1 MRQTALIRIIA
12 ALIILALS
20 ACAGSSTYTVPPLTH
35 DQRCVSEEDSLG
47 RARENFMS
55 FVQDE
60 LAGYGDF
67 FQTVDEAE
75 TYLDRE
81 GYVLKD
87 HRPKAWQHARELE
100 RGITSWERKL
110 IRDGC

>member
-1 MRQTALIRIIA
+1 MSAIRLLA
-12 ALIILALS
+12 ALALILALS
-20 ACAGSSTYTVPPLTH
+20 ACAGSSAYTVPPLTH

-47 RARENFMS
+47 RARENFVS
-55 FVQDE
+55 FVRDQ

-75 TYLDRE
+75 SYLDRE

-87 HRPKAWQHARELE
+87 YRPKAWQHARELE
-100 RGITSWERKL
+100 RDITSWERKL

>member
-1 MRQTALIRIIA
+1 MTRVA
-12 ALIILALS
+12 AVVFILAL
-20 ACAGSSTYTVPPLTH
+20 AGCARHSTNTVPPLTH
-35 DQRCVSEEDSLG
+35 DQRCLSDEDSLG
-47 RARENFMS
+47 GARENLVS
-55 FVQDE
+55 FVRDQ

-81 GYVLKD
+81 GYVLKGS
-87 HRPKAWQHARELE
+87 RPKAWQHARELE
-100 RGITSWERKL
+100 RGIAAWERKL

>member
-1 MRQTALIRIIA
+1 VTRVAAVVFIVALTG
-12 ALIILALS
+12 
-20 ACAGSSTYTVPPLTH
+20 CAGQSTIKVPPLTH
-35 DQRCVSEEDSLG
+35 DQRCLSDEDSLG
-47 RARENFMS
+47 GARENFVS
-55 FVQDE
+55 FVRDQ

-81 GYVLKD
+81 GYALKD
-87 HRPKAWQHARELE
+87 YRPKAWQHARELE
-100 RGITSWERKL
+100 RGIAAWERKL

>member
-1 MRQTALIRIIA
+1 MRGSRIVVT
-12 ALIILALS
+12 LVLMTLS

-55 FVQDE
+55 FVQDQ

-67 FQTVDEAE
+67 FQTVDEAQS
-75 TYLDRE
+75 YLDRE
-81 GYVLKD
+81 SYVLKD
-87 HRPKAWQHARELE
+87 YRPKGWQHARELE

>member
-1 MRQTALIRIIA
+1 MRQTALIRITV

-20 ACAGSSTYTVPPLTH
+20 ACAGSSTYTVSPLTH

-47 RARENFMS
+47 SARENFVS

-81 GYVLKD
+81 GFVLKD

-110 IRDGC
+110 IRDAC

>member
-1 MRQTALIRIIA
+1 MRGSRIVVT
-12 ALIILALS
+12 LVLMTLS

-55 FVQDE
+55 FVQDQ

-67 FQTVDEAE
+67 FQTVDEAQS
-75 TYLDRE
+75 YLDGRATSSRTT
-81 GYVLKD
+81 GRRVGST
-87 HRPKAWQHARELE
+87 LE
-100 RGITSWERKL
+100 SSSVG
-110 IRDGC
+110 